1 MITGCNLFY
10 ANKEGEYAKL
20 CLYNN
25 LGITKE
31 QELAWSEDYI
41 LERCNLIST
50 DTESASNLRLYMSLF
65 EVIPTL
71 YKSNNLYNLCNQ
83 IIDTIEFAIN
93 SLEPYKRISL
103 ADYIC
108 KKHSSNDYGLFIN
121 IVDKANKLRDC
132 TTDPDLI
139 EKYTERFYSLLDM
152 QIGTIKD
159 YYDESF
165 KNKVLKIYE
174 LQLSDIKQNKL
185 ASEHTIK

>member
-1 MITGCNLFY
+1 LITGCNLFY
-10 ANKEGEYAKL
+10 ANKEGEYDKL

-25 LGITKE
+25 LGITRE
-31 QELAWSEDYI
+31 QEFAWTEDYI
-41 LERCNLIST
+41 LEKCNLIST

-108 KKHSSNDYGLFIN
+108 KKHSTNDYGLFIN
-121 IVDKANKLRDC
+121 IAAKANKSRNY

-152 QIGTIKD
+152 QIGNIKD

-165 KNKVLKIYE
+165 KNKVLKTYE

>member
-31 QELAWSEDYI
+31 QEFAWTEDYI
-41 LERCNLIST
+41 LEKCNLIST
-50 DTESASNLRLYMSLF
+50 DTESASNLGLYMSLF

>member
-31 QELAWSEDYI
+31 QEFAWTEDYI
-41 LERCNLIST
+41 LEKCNLIST

-108 KKHSSNDYGLFIN
+108 KKHSTDDYGLFIN
-121 IVDKANKLRDC
+121 IVDKANKLRDY
-132 TTDPDLI
+132 TTAPDLI